1 MNPQIQFMLQQA
13 IQSFQNNNFDRSD
26 SILSAILKKDAKC
39 LPALQV
45 LGLTKAA
52 QGKLNEA
59 VEFFQKALKLN
70 PQDES
75 IRLNLAKAFSDQ
87 GMDGEALPH
96 FKKATELMPGNAN
109 AWIGLGKTFV
119 NLQNEHDALDCYN
132 KALAID
138 SKLIGGWSNK
148 AFALFKLGKYQD
160 SLNCYD
166 EAITLEPNNPVAW
179 SEKGVVLH
187 ALQKYEEA
195 ISNYDKAIEI
205 NPNLATAYL
214 NKGAA
219 LKELKRNQ
227 EALSLCKTALNLN
240 PNMPE
245 AWLNAG
251 INFRELKK
259 FDNALYHLDE
269 AIKLNPRLANN
280 WSSKGLTLHEL
291 KRHEEALAHF
301 DRAIELN
308 PHYAEAWNNK
318 GITLNELKRYEEA
331 LDHFDQAIELN
342 PIYAEAYSNKGLTLN
357 ELKRYDQAL
366 SHYETAL
373 NLKLD
378 IDWAYSDYVHTK
390 MKTCNWSGF
399 ASNLQ
404 HMIEQVVMDRTA
416 ITPFVLLALVDDPPL
431 HKKASEIFTHSK
443 HPASLALGSITLCP
457 PHEKIRIGYFS
468 ANFYNHAVGFLM
480 AELFELHDKN
490 QFELIGFS
498 FGRMPKDET
507 QMRIAAQF
515 NHFYEVENMSDTE
528 IVQLSRSLNIDI
540 AVDLMGFTA
549 DARTGIFAERAAPVQ
564 VNYLGYP
571 GTSGAGYMDYIIA
584 DPTLIPPES
593 QQYYSEKIAYLP
605 NCYQVNDRKRAIADK
620 QFTRQE
626 LGLPEAGFV
635 FACFN
640 NNFKILPATFD
651 AWVSI
656 VNAVDGSV
664 LWLLADNPS
673 AKQNLLQEA
682 QTRGLDPKRL
692 IFADRMPLPEHLARH
707 RQADLFLD
715 TWPYNAHTT
724 ASDALWAGLPVLTL
738 LGKSF
743 ASRVAASLLNAI
755 GLPELITKTQAE
767 YESMAIELAHN
778 PEILVLIKEK
788 LNANRLRAPLFDTP
802 LFTKHLELAYTKMHE
817 QHHAKLAPDNLWIR

>member
-26 SILSAILKKDAKC
+26 SILTAILKRDAKC
-39 LPALQV
+39 LPALQI

-52 QGKLNEA
+52 QGKLKEA
-59 VEFFQKALKLN
+59 IEFFQRALKLN

-87 GMDGEALPH
+87 GMDEEALPH

-109 AWIGLGKTFV
+109 AWIGLGKILS
-119 NLQNEHDALDCYN
+119 NLQNEHDAIDCYN

-166 EAITLEPNNPVAW
+166 VAITLEPNNPVAW

-187 ALQKYEEA
+187 ALQKYDEA

-205 NPNLATAYL
+205 NPNLTIAYL

-219 LKELKRNQ
+219 LKELKFNQ
-227 EALSLCKTALNLN
+227 EALNLCKTALNLN

-251 INFRELKK
+251 IIFRELKQ
-259 FDNALYHLDE
+259 FDNAIYHLDE
-269 AIKLNPRLANN
+269 AIKLSPRLANN
-280 WSSKGLTLHEL
+280 WSSKGLILHEL
-291 KRHEEALAHF
+291 KRYHEALA
-301 DRAIELN
+301 
-308 PHYAEAWNNK
+308 
-318 GITLNELKRYEEA
+318 
-331 LDHFDQAIELN
+331 HFDQAIELN
-342 PIYAEAYSNKGLTLN
+342 PNYAEAWNNKGATLNELKRHEEAISYFDRAIELNPNYAEAYSNKGLTLN
-357 ELKRYDQAL
+357 KLKRYIEAL
-366 SHYETAL
+366 SSYEKAFE
-373 NLKLD
+373 LKLD
-378 IDWAYSDYVHTK
+378 VDWAYGDYAYIK
-390 MKTCNWSGF
+390 MIICSWAGF
-399 ASNLQ
+399 SPHLNRI
-404 HMIEQVVMDRTA
+404 IEQVLMGRTV
-416 ITPFVLLALVDDPPL
+416 ITPFALLALADDPPL

-443 HPASLALGSITLCP
+443 YPASLALGPIAKHP
-457 PHEKIRIGYFS
+457 RHEKIRIGYFS

-498 FGRMPKDET
+498 FGLMPKDET
-507 QMRIAAQF
+507 QRRIAAQF
-515 NHFYEVENMSDTE
+515 NHFYEVENMSDTD

-540 AVDLMGFTA
+540 AVDLMGFTQ

-571 GTSGAGYMDYIIA
+571 GTSGSDYMDYIIA

-593 QQYYSEKIAYLP
+593 QQYYSEKIVYLP

-673 AKQNLLQEA
+673 AKKNLLQEA

-707 RQADLFLD
+707 RQVDLFLD

-724 ASDALWAGLPVLTL
+724 ASDALWVGIPVLTL

-755 GLPELITKTQAE
+755 GLPELITKTQEE
-767 YESMAIELAHN
+767 YESLAIKLAHN
-778 PEILVLIKEK
+778 PHLLMLIKEK
-788 LNANRLRAPLFDTP
+788 LHANRLIAPLFDTP

-817 QHHAKLAPDNLWIR
+817 QHHAKLTPDNLWIQ

>member
-13 IQSFQNNNFDRSD
+13 IQSFQNNNFERSD
-26 SILSAILKKDAKC
+26 SILTGVLKRDAKC
-39 LPALQV
+39 LPALHI
-45 LGLTKAA
+45 LGLIRAS
-52 QGKLNEA
+52 QGKFNEA

-96 FKKATELMPGNAN
+96 FKKATELMPGNVS
-109 AWIGLGKTFV
+109 AWISLGKTLS
-119 NLQNEHDALDCYN
+119 NLQNEHDAIDCYN

-138 SKLIGGWSNK
+138 SKLISGWSNK
-148 AFALFKLGKYQD
+148 AFALFKLGNYQD

-166 EAITLEPNNPVAW
+166 EAISLEPNNPVAW

-187 ALQKYEEA
+187 TLQKYEGA
-195 ISNYDKAIEI
+195 IFNYDKAIEI
-205 NPNLATAYL
+205 NPNLAAAFL

-227 EALSLCKTALNLN
+227 EALSFCKIALNLD
-240 PNMPE
+240 PHMPD

-251 INFRELKK
+251 INFRELKQ
-259 FDNALYHLDE
+259 FDDAIYHLDE
-269 AIKLNPRLANN
+269 ALRLSPKLANN
-280 WSSKGLTLHEL
+280 WSSKGLVLHEL
-291 KRHEEALAHF
+291 KRRQEALHHF

-308 PHYAEAWNNK
+308 PNYAEAWNNR

-331 LDHFDQAIELN
+331 LNSFDRAIELN
-342 PIYAEAYSNKGLTLN
+342 PNYAEANSNKGLILN
-357 ELKRYDQAL
+357 ELKRYDEAL
-366 SHYETAL
+366 SDYERAL
-373 NLKLD
+373 NLKSD
-378 IDWAYSDYVHTK
+378 VDWVYGDHVHIK
-390 MKTCNWSGF
+390 MKMCNWSGLE
-399 ASNLQ
+399 S
-404 HMIEQVVMDRTA
+404 HIKHTIEQVIKDKTV
-416 ITPFVLLALVDDPPL
+416 ITPFALLALTDDPLL
-431 HKKASEIFTHSK
+431 HKNASEIFSHSK
-443 HPASLALGSITLCP
+443 YPANLSLGSITPYP

-480 AELFELHDKN
+480 AELFELHDRN

-507 QMRIAAQF
+507 QRRIAAQF

-540 AVDLMGFTA
+540 AVDLMGFTE
-549 DARTGIFAERAAPVQ
+549 DARTGIFAQRAAPVQ

-571 GTSGAGYMDYIIA
+571 GTVGADYIDYIIA

-593 QQYYSEKIAYLP
+593 QQYYSEKIVYLP

-620 QFTRQE
+620 QFTRKE
-626 LGLPEAGFV
+626 LGLPDAGFI

-651 AWVSI
+651 TWVSI
-656 VNAVDGSV
+656 INAVEGSV

-673 AKQNLLQEA
+673 AKQNLLREA

-755 GLPELITKTQAE
+755 GLPELITQTQDE
-767 YESMAIELAHN
+767 YESLAIKLAHN
-778 PEILVLIKEK
+778 PEILMLIKAK
-788 LNANRLRAPLFDTP
+788 LHTNRLSAPLFDTP
-802 LFTKHLELAYTKMHE
+802 LFTKHLEVTYTRMHE
-817 QHHAKLAPDNLWIR
+817 QHHAQLAPDNLWIQ